1 MPMITPLSSPR
12 GTNRERLYID
22 AAWLGHSGI
31 AYDSKFGLAR
41 DEQPES
47 SKASQIAQQLVGML
61 SQDELTEL
69 GNEVVKARN
78 CKYGAAKDEDP
89 SLNPYASAKSAN
101 FTGEQKKRLNAGGSA
116 MDSARRR
123 RIAMDA
129 KWASALKQVFAR
141 PGSATYDQRERRKMA
156 SDAAT
161 MKSFAERFPDAAKI
175 VVQPET
181 VDRNAGPHSMANDGR
196 LVRSLE
202 ERYPDLKK
210 IGFAL

>member
-41 DEQPES
+41 DEQPEP

-69 GNEVVKARN
+69 GSEVAKARDV
-78 CKYGAAKDEDP
+78 KYGAAKDEDP

-116 MDSARRR
+116 MDAKRRH
-123 RIAMDA
+123 RIAQDA
-129 KWASALKQVFAR
+129 KFASAMKAAFAR
-141 PGSATYDQRERRKMA
+141 PGSSAYDSRERRKIA
-156 SDAAT
+156 ADSAT
-161 MKSFAERFPDAAKI
+161 MKSLAERFPDVAKI
-175 VVQPET
+175 VVHAPT
-181 VDRNAGPHSMANDGR
+181 VDPKAGPHSLANDSTINAR
-196 LVRSLE
+196 LDAMYGPV
-202 ERYPDLKK
+202 KH
-210 IGFAL
+210 AL